1 MIITGL
7 FHVAIK
13 TNDLD
18 ATVRFYTDVM
28 GLKTVP
34 RPDFG
39 FPGAWIGVPT
49 PVGEAIVHLYGGG
62 PAMGPDGKAVL
73 GTGAIDHIS
82 ITAIGWDDCVA
93 RLQAYGCDWREAV
106 VPGTHLWQ
114 IFVYDPNGVML
125 EITFDGRAENRA
137 TPEISEQRLY
147 RAGVPFFL
155 PQQRS
160 ATAE

>member
-18 ATVRFYTDVM
+18 ATVKFYTDVM

-62 PAMGPDGKAVL
+62 PAMGADGKAAL

-82 ITAIGWDDCVA
+82 ITAIGWDDCIA
-93 RLQAYGCDWREAV
+93 RLQGHGYEWREAV

-125 EITFDGRAENRA
+125 EITFDARAENRA
-137 TPEISEQRLY
+137 VPEISEQRLY
-147 RAGVPFFL
+147 RAGVPFFFPRERL
-155 PQQRS
+155 
-160 ATAE
+160 AAAE